1 MANIIVFDDDK
12 DILRIIKHSLE
23 KLGHAVA
30 CYEKVTNFDMIKLI
44 QYQLI
49 LLDIMMPD
57 IDGFEFCKN
66 IRDKVDCPIIFIT
79 SKSSDQD
86 LLKGFAKGADD
97 YIKKPFSIIELR
109 ARVEAHLRR
118 ENRISKN
125 GFTIGNISFYME
137 SKEVFIREM
146 LINLTKS
153 QYEICEFLALN
164 RGHTFSKSQI
174 YNRIFGFDKDTYEN
188 VIVEHIKNIRN
199 KFNQYEETPIVTV
212 WGIGYKWVE

>member
-12 DILRIIKHSLE
+12 DIQRIIEHSLE
-23 KLGHAVA
+23 KLGHTVT
-30 CYEKVTNFDMIKLI
+30 CYEEVTNFEMIQLL

-57 IDGFEFCKN
+57 VDGYEFCKR
-66 IRDKVDCPIIFIT
+66 IRDKIDCPIIFIT
-79 SKSSDQD
+79 SKNSDQD
-86 LLKGFAKGADD
+86 LLRGLSIGADD
-97 YIKKPFSIIELR
+97 YIKKPFSIVELR

-118 ENRISKN
+118 ENRIHKH
-125 GFTIGNISFYME
+125 GFTIGNICFNME
-137 SKEVFIREM
+137 SKEVYIRDT

-153 QYEICEFLALN
+153 QYEICEFLAIN

-174 YNRIFGFDKDTYEN
+174 YDKVFGFDKDTYES
-188 VIVEHIKNIRN
+188 VVVEHIKNIRN

-212 WGIGYKWVE
+212 WGIGYKWAE